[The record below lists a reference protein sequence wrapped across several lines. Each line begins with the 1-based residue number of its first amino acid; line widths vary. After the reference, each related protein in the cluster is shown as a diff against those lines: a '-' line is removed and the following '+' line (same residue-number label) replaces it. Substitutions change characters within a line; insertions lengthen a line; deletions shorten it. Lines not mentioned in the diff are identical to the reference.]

1 MQILFNVDL
10 LAFYEICHS
19 KKIRTMSIATKLL
32 IVSFTILGM
41 ISCKNN
47 AKKPFGK
54 DPALEQ
60 RKWELIELAGNKV
73 TLPEGT
79 GKISLE
85 FEGQSNTFGG
95 NAGCN
100 QCNGMYTTHEDMIK
114 LQMMAVTKMACPAM
128 EMESL
133 FLKTMEE
140 TTRYELK
147 KKKESGKWVEYL
159 HLFKVQEQVMVLK
172 SAAP

>member
-1 MQILFNVDL
+1 
-10 LAFYEICHS
+10 
-19 KKIRTMSIATKLL
+19 MSL
-32 IVSFTILGM
+32 IIKFFLVSIVFLGM
-41 ISCKNN
+41 VSCKNN

-60 RKWELIELAGNKV
+60 RKWELVEIGGTKV
-73 TLPEGT
+73 TLPDGVQ
-79 GKISLE
+79 KISFE

-114 LQMMAVTKMACPAM
+114 LHMMAVTKMACPAM
-128 EMESL
+128 EMENL
-133 FLKTMEE
+133 FLKKMEE

-147 KKKESGKWVEYL
+147 KVKENKIWVEYL
-159 HLFKVQEQVMVLK
+159 HLFKDLEQVMVFK
-172 SAAP
+172 STTP

>member
-1 MQILFNVDL
+1 MVSTI
-10 LAFYEICHS
+10 
-19 KKIRTMSIATKLL
+19 KLIFITFAL
-32 IVSFTILGM
+32 LGM
-41 ISCKNN
+41 ASCKNN

-54 DPALEQ
+54 DPALEN
-60 RKWELIELAGNKV
+60 RKWELVEMGGTKV

-79 GKISLE
+79 NKISLE

-114 LQMMAVTKMACPAM
+114 LHMMAVTKMACPAM
-128 EMESL
+128 EMESM
-133 FLKTMEE
+133 FLKKMEE

-147 KKKESGKWVEYL
+147 KVKENKSWVEYL
-159 HLFKVQEQVMVLK
+159 HLFKDLEQLIGLK
-172 SAAP
+172 SNNP

>member
-1 MQILFNVDL
+1 MPTTIKILFL
-10 LAFYEICHS
+10 SLALFV
-19 KKIRTMSIATKLL
+19 M
-32 IVSFTILGM
+32 G
-41 ISCKNN
+41 SCKNN

-60 RKWELIELAGNKV
+60 RKWELVEMGGTKV
-73 TLPEGT
+73 TLPDGVQ
-79 GKISLE
+79 KISLE

-114 LQMMAVTKMACPAM
+114 LHMMAVTKMACPAM
-128 EMESL
+128 EMENL
-133 FLKTMEE
+133 FLKKMEE

-147 KKKESGKWVEYL
+147 KVKENKEWVEYL
-159 HLFKVQEQVMVLK
+159 HLFKDLEQVMVFK
-172 SAAP
+172 STTP